1 MFNNKYFWCA
11 FIFDFLCFLFIF
23 LFTFWAFF
31 ASSDRRRRYIRYRN
45 NIGYPRDGERYN
57 IGDNQYSSKNLSYC
71 PINRFLESVPFPKCN
86 SQWLLRKAA
95 LMRFFL
101 SDLHWQALVWGCHSN
116 QISRTKSLW
125 VPRNVT
131 VVPTWKGENPS
142 IAQNFRVRCSL
153 NERTG
158 SVFHINLV

>member
-1 MFNNKYFWCA
+1 MFIADIVAVFWCPGQSRPSLEIRCSLA
-11 FIFDFLCFLFIF
+11 KFSAIQNFGG
-23 LFTFWAFF
+23 AVFF
-31 ASSDRRRRYIRYRN
+31 GLN
-45 NIGYPRDGERYN
+45 NWVWVSTHPSISE
-57 IGDNQYSSKNLSYC
+57 
-71 PINRFLESVPFPKCN
+71 CN